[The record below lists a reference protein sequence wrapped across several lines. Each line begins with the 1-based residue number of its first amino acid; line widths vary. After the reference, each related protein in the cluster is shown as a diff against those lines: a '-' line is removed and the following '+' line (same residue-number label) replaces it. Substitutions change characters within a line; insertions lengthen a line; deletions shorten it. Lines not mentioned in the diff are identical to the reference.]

1 MILMDLITM
10 ESEVLPTPAPLQF
23 KMKVDSATSH
33 WFDEE
38 TLILLGGSEPP
49 LGNGGRSIIVY
60 SSNPI
65 VSSVCALENC
75 LMEDNQ
81 NIEGREIECE
91 ECGQYIHQYCDPK
104 VRKLDAKAIEKMSY
118 KCPMCRPKDTRK
130 NMNSRK
136 KGT

>member
-1 MILMDLITM
+1 MTIMP
-10 ESEVLPTPAPLQF
+10 S
-23 KMKVDSATSH
+23 MKKN
-33 WFDEE
+33 W
-38 TLILLGGSEPP
+38 
-49 LGNGGRSIIVY
+49 R
-60 SSNPI
+60 PI

>member
-1 MILMDLITM
+1 
-10 ESEVLPTPAPLQF
+10 
-23 KMKVDSATSH
+23 
-33 WFDEE
+33 
-38 TLILLGGSEPP
+38 
-49 LGNGGRSIIVY
+49 
-60 SSNPI
+60 
-65 VSSVCALENC
+65 
-75 LMEDNQ
+75 MEDNQ

-118 KCPMCRPKDTRK
+118 ECPMCRPKDTRK